1 MSTKSLIFGDKVLLV
16 IILLLSLFS
25 FFPVF
30 SSSSYLSYV
39 VDGSSP
45 IYYLVKHLIVL
56 LFGFILMLSVKLVP
70 FKLYKGMSIILLPI
84 GLALLAYTL
93 SKGTII
99 GGSVASRWIDIPFV
113 GISFQTSSLAAIIII
128 TYTARYLSKVRLSE
142 TKFSQTL
149 LPLWFP
155 IFAYIFLI
163 LPANFSTAFLIF
175 STLFITLLIAGFPLR
190 HLFKMF
196 LILTF
201 LLIIFFLTAKAF
213 PEKFPNRI
221 DTWIS
226 RVENFGSNT
235 NSDANYQIER
245 AKMAINNGGL
255 IGIGAGKSIMKNHL
269 PQSNSDFIF
278 AIIIEE
284 YGIIGGSLIIILYML
299 MFFRILSITHR
310 IDDRFGKILVS
321 GLGIFIIIQAF
332 ANISV
337 ATQIIP
343 VTGQNLPLISS
354 GGTSI
359 WMTCIA
365 IGIIQSVKCGS
376 TQNELE
382 DNNSESPLEI
392 LKETI

>member
-56 LFGFILMLSVKLVP
+56 LFGIILMLSVKLVP
-70 FKLYKGMSIILLPI
+70 FKLFKGMSLILLPI

-93 SKGTII
+93 SQGTII
-99 GGSVASRWIDIPFV
+99 GGSAASRWIDIPLI
-113 GISFQTSSLAAIIII
+113 GIGFQTSSFAAIIII
-128 TYTARYLSKVRLSE
+128 TYTARYLSKVKLSE

-149 LPLWFP
+149 LPLWLP
-155 IFAYIFLI
+155 IFVYIFLI
-163 LPANFSTAFLIF
+163 LPANFSSAFLIF
-175 STLFITLLIAGFPLR
+175 SALFVVLIIAGFPLR

-213 PEKFPNRI
+213 PEKLPNRI

-226 RVENFGSNT
+226 RVENFGSNK
-235 NSDANYQIER
+235 NSDASYQIER

-278 AIIIEE
+278 AIIVEE
-284 YGIIGGSLIIILYML
+284 YGIIGGSLIIVLYIL
-299 MFFRILSITHR
+299 MFFRILVITHR
-310 IDDRFGKILVS
+310 TDDKFGKILVS
-321 GLGIFIIIQAF
+321 GLGIFIIMQAF
-332 ANISV
+332 TNISV

-354 GGTSI
+354 GGSSA
-359 WMTCIA
+359 WMTCISLGM
-365 IGIIQSVKCGS
+365 ILSVSSSIK
-376 TQNELE
+376 NM
-382 DNNSESPLEI
+382 NSE
-392 LKETI
+392 KE

>member
-70 FKLYKGMSIILLPI
+70 FKLFKGMSIILVPI
-84 GLALLAYTL
+84 GLALLIYTI
-93 SKGTII
+93 SKGTMI
-99 GGSVASRWIDIPFV
+99 GGSAASRWIDLPFV

-128 TYTARYLSKVRLSE
+128 TYTARYLSKVNLSE

-163 LPANFSTAFLIF
+163 LPANFSSAFLIF
-175 STLFITLLIAGFPLR
+175 STLFITLLISGFPFR
-190 HLFKMF
+190 HLFKMI

-201 LLIIFFLTAKAF
+201 LSIIFFLTAKAF
-213 PEKFPNRI
+213 PEIFPSRI

-235 NSDANYQIER
+235 NSDASYQIER
-245 AKMAINNGGL
+245 AKMAINNGGI

-332 ANISV
+332 TNISV

-354 GGTSI
+354 GGSSA
-359 WMTCIA
+359 WMTCISLGM
-365 IGIIQSVKCGS
+365 ILSVSSSIKKM
-376 TQNELE
+376 
-382 DNNSESPLEI
+382 NSE
-392 LKETI
+392 K

>member
-45 IYYLVKHLIVL
+45 FYYLVKHLIVL
-56 LFGFILMLSVKLVP
+56 LFGFILMLSIKLVP
-70 FKLYKGMSIILLPI
+70 YKLYRGMSIILLPI
-84 GLALLAYTL
+84 GLALLAYTI
-93 SKGTII
+93 SQGTMI
-99 GGSVASRWIDIPFV
+99 GGSSASRWIDIPFV

-128 TYTARYLSKVRLSE
+128 TYTARYLSKIELSK
-142 TKFSQTL
+142 TKFSETL

-163 LPANFSTAFLIF
+163 LPANFSSAFLIF
-175 STLFITLLIAGFPLR
+175 TALLVTLLVSGFPLQ

-196 LILTF
+196 LILAF
-201 LLIIFFLTAKAF
+201 LLTIFFLTAKSF

-226 RVENFGSNT
+226 RVENFGSIENL
-235 NSDANYQIER
+235 DASYQIER

-278 AIIIEE
+278 AIIVEE
-284 YGIIGGSLIIILYML
+284 YGIIGGSLIIVLYILL
-299 MFFRILSITHR
+299 LFRILVITHR

-332 ANISV
+332 TNISV

-354 GGTSI
+354 GGSSA
-359 WMTCIA
+359 WMTCISLGM
-365 IGIIQSVKCGS
+365 ILSVSSSIK
-376 TQNELE
+376 NK
-382 DNNSESPLEI
+382 NSG
-392 LKETI
+392 KE